1 MDFEHHY
8 TEHQEQFRAEV
19 RAWLD
24 ENVPDAMKD
33 PLDPNDLTPE
43 QYAFGRELAKKLAA
57 KGWLSPTMPKEY
69 GGGGMTAEDGTI
81 ISEEIERKQAVVVG
95 GGAPPS
101 LLVWGTEEQ
110 KQKYLR
116 PLLTGEKSSVTL
128 LTEPKGG
135 ADLAGLETRAVKDGD
150 DWLITGTKCFISHRG
165 EDFELLF
172 GPAVTDPDAPR
183 HRNLGYFII
192 ENPTPGLT
200 IQNMNLLMG
209 KEQHFIFMD
218 NVRVPGDHLIG
229 GDHQGW
235 QVAGA
240 ALEGIHGGNSL
251 RGVNEDVVF
260 QWTGPEFP
268 WKNMVSYLQETERSG
283 ESLGKDPLMEQLAMD
298 CFMDGHIYTLFA
310 KRNLWM
316 YLNRM
321 DLSYHTGQSDVHRR
335 QHDHRNMT
343 RVRDIMGPYVQLSG
357 KDPQAPMEGL
367 ADLAERNEM
376 VSQHGAGSLNIA
388 KVVMA
393 RRLNISRTQERM
405 AAIPPPPPSSSS

>member
-1 MDFEHHY
+1 MDFIHHY
-8 TEHQEQFRAEV
+8 TEQQERFRAEV
-19 RAWLD
+19 RTWLD
-24 ENVPDAMKD
+24 ENVPDAMTE
-33 PLDPNDLTPE
+33 PMDPNDLTDE
-43 QYAFGRELAKKLAA
+43 QYAFGRELSKKLAA
-57 KGWLSPTMPKEY
+57 KGWLSATMPKEY
-69 GGGGMTAEDGTI
+69 GGGGMTAEEGGI
-81 ISEEIERKQAVVVG
+81 IDEEIERKQAVVVG
-95 GGAPPS
+95 GGAPAS
-101 LLVWGTEEQ
+101 LVVWGTEEQ

-116 PLLTGEKSSVTL
+116 PLLTGEKTSVTM

-150 DWLITGTKCFISHRG
+150 DWLITGTKCFISHRR
-165 EDFELLF
+165 EPDLMF
-172 GPAVTDPDAPR
+172 GPAVTDPDSPR

-192 ENPTPGLT
+192 EVPSAGLAL
-200 IQNMNLLMG
+200 QNMNLLMG

-240 ALEGIHGGNSL
+240 ALEGLHGGNSL
-251 RGVNEDVVF
+251 NAVQEDVVF
-260 QWTGPEFP
+260 QWGPAFP
-268 WKNMVSYLQETERSG
+268 WKDMVSYLQETKQGG
-283 ESLGKDPLMEQLAMD
+283 ESLGKDPIAQQLAMD

-321 DLSYHTGQSDVHRR
+321 ELSYHTGQSDVHRR

-343 RVRDIMGPYVQLSG
+343 RVRDIMGMYTQL
-357 KDPQAPMEGL
+357 KDDPRAPMDGM
-367 ADLAERNEM
+367 ANVAARNEM

-405 AAIPPPPPSSSS
+405 AAIPPPPPSASS